1 MLANIEHPD
10 DQATTRRDDGA
21 ILLSLE
27 LSRSLWLVTALL
39 PGRQK
44 LSKHS
49 VPARDSKALL
59 ALIERLRSKAARQR
73 QAGAIEVISIQE
85 AGLDGFW
92 LHRLLEA
99 DGIRSLVVDPASVAV
114 PRRRRRAKTDAI
126 DGETLLRTLA
136 AWLRGEARVCSMV
149 RPPSPEQEDA
159 RRLVRKRETLV
170 AERTR
175 QSNRIR
181 GLLSSQ
187 GIVDYNP
194 LRRRGR
200 ASLDSLVSG
209 DGRELPAH
217 LQAELARS
225 LQRLDLLAQQ
235 IGEVEAERDAALA
248 ALQPNAPGEMLLR
261 LRSLGPQ
268 FAAVLWLEGFFRSFA
283 NRRQIAAYA
292 GLAPSPW
299 QSGQVDRDQ
308 GISKAGNPRLRRTAI
323 ELAWLWLRYQPGSA
337 LSQWFHRRVGS
348 QRGRSRRIA
357 IVALARKLLVALW
370 RYVTAGVIPEGA
382 VLKQA

>member
-159 RRLVRKRETLV
+159 RRLVREREALV

-209 DGRELPAH
+209 DGRALPAH

-308 GISKAGNPRLRRTAI
+308 GISKAGNPRLRSTAI